1 MDRLRAPLP
10 ILPTRE
16 LPPAGPP
23 GSPEDGLYRFLP
35 GQARRFVARR
45 PLTLL
50 VLSGRLWLTVAGDGR
65 DRFPLAGA
73 DIALAA
79 GSDFTLESE
88 GATGAVV
95 AIGGASPRRPASPS
109 PRGPFARFV
118 ARWRDALA
126 FRRDLQALAHLPADR
141 LADIGLD
148 EGVARAVWVRRRQA
162 EERRRFDRLYW

>member
-16 LPPAGPP
+16 LPPSGPP
-23 GSPEDGLYRFLP
+23 SSPDDGLYRFLP

-45 PLTLL
+45 PLHLV

-73 DIALAA
+73 DIALAE

-95 AIGGASPRRPASPS
+95 AIGGSSPPRPASPS
-109 PRGPFARFV
+109 RRGLV
-118 ARWRDALA
+118 ARLVARLRDEYA
-126 FRRDLQALAHLPADR
+126 FRRDLQALEHLSSDR
-141 LADIGLD
+141 LADIGLG
-148 EGVARAVWVRRRQA
+148 EGLARAVWVRRRQA
-162 EERRRFDRLYW
+162 EERRRLDRLHW